1 MAEPAPQLGG
11 EPELIEERVG
21 FRQIDLRRAHSAS
34 TLPLSSSAVGSG
46 SGWHRQ
52 PLSRHSVS
60 VPEPP
65 SPRALHGED
74 EAGRRLRR
82 HVRLLGTLLGEALVS
97 QESRHLLDLEE
108 DVRAKTKRLRERHD
122 EQVSRALDSELSEI
136 DVATATRLIRA
147 FSLYFQLVNQAE
159 LEHRV
164 LVVRGA
170 RAIPS
175 PERPSAGTFHDL
187 FRRAAAIEGGRE
199 RLRAALT
206 DLDVMPVFTAHP
218 TEAVRRSVLDHVTGV
233 AHALDALDEP
243 SLTGPHRDGLVAAM
257 REHIEL
263 LWQTEELR
271 TTRRLVLD
279 EARDARHFLDLLMDA
294 VPAVHAELD
303 RRWREVFDEPP
314 PPFHPFLRIG
324 SWVGGDQDGNPHAR
338 AGTLRDA
345 LRAQRE
351 HVLRRYRDAV
361 VALSVEYSQSRRWTG
376 VDAELEASIAA
387 DEARMPDVDS
397 ALGELHGA
405 ERYRRKL
412 AFIQHRLEAALAQT
426 LGQSAERP
434 YGSAAELLS
443 DLDVLD
449 AALRRQRGAAVADT
463 ALLRLRRQVAAF
475 DFCGYSIDVRLH
487 SGRVREVASAI
498 LRECGQLSS
507 SLSELPEDDAAALL
521 TAAMRQRGPHMGTLS
536 LRPDDRDVLETLVEM
551 GRAQRAVS
559 PRASE
564 NLVLSMTHS
573 PVDVLAALWLG
584 SLVGLVSWSFG
595 GVRASR
601 VDLIPLM
608 ETIGGL
614 RAAPG
619 LLRRL
624 LAEPAY
630 ADQVRARG
638 SVQEVMLGYSDSSKD
653 GGYLAAQ
660 WSLYVTH
667 RELARVCDDVGVRL
681 RLFHGRGGTVSRG
694 GGPTHEALLAQ
705 PPGAVRGRVRLTE
718 QGEVLH
724 YRYSRGEVAQNHLE
738 LVAAAVWEAS
748 SLQPPLPPD
757 REAVWEAAMAAV
769 AEDSY
774 RRYRGFVYTEE
785 FERFFGQVTPI
796 GELGQLNIGSRPVSR
811 GPSQRIAELRAIP
824 WVFAWNQTRLMLPT
838 WYGVGGSLMAF
849 AAGESG
855 GHGAAGAVLPPP
867 VGGEVPV
874 PPPGGERWRLLHE
887 MYVVWPFF
895 RALVA
900 NLEMTLAK
908 TDLGVASRYFELV
921 SDAGLRQRMWEEVA
935 AEHQRTLSA
944 MARVTGR
951 DSLLA
956 DQPILRETLRLRDPY
971 IDPLSVL
978 QAQMLLRY
986 RSLPET
992 DPERPDLLEAILRSV
1007 NGIAAGLQNTG

>member
-1 MAEPAPQLGG
+1 M
-11 EPELIEERVG
+11 
-21 FRQIDLRRAHSAS
+21 
-34 TLPLSSSAVGSG
+34 
-46 SGWHRQ
+46 
-52 PLSRHSVS
+52 
-60 VPEPP
+60 PEPP
-65 SPRALHGED
+65 APHALHD
-74 EAGRRLRR
+74 EGDADRRLRR
-82 HVRLLGTLLGEALVS
+82 HVRLLGTLLGEALVT

-122 EQVSRALDSELSEI
+122 EAVSRALDRELSEI
-136 DVATATRLIRA
+136 DVPTATRLIRA

-164 LVVRGA
+164 QLVRGA
-170 RAIPS
+170 RALPAAKAG
-175 PERPSAGTFHDL
+175 PGGTFHDL
-187 FRRAAAIEGGRE
+187 FARASRIEGGRE
-199 RLRAALT
+199 RLRSALKG
-206 DLDVMPVFTAHP
+206 LDVMPVFTAHP

-233 AHALDALDEP
+233 AHALDALGEP
-243 SLTGPHRDGLVAAM
+243 SPAAPHRDALVAAM

-279 EARDARHFLDLLMDA
+279 EARDVRHFLNLLMDA
-294 VPAVHAELD
+294 VPAVHTELD
-303 RRWREVFDEPP
+303 RRWTEVFDEAP

-338 AGTLRDA
+338 AETLRAA
-345 LRAQRE
+345 LRAQKE
-351 HVLRRYRDAV
+351 HMLRRYHQAV
-361 VALSVEYSQSRRWTG
+361 VALAVEYSQSTRWTG
-376 VDAELEASIAA
+376 RDAELETSIAA
-387 DEARMPDVDS
+387 DEARMPDVDQ
-397 ALGELHGA
+397 ALGELHGG

-412 AFIQHRLEAALAQT
+412 AFIQHRLEEALAPT
-426 LGQSAERP
+426 LGRPAEHA
-434 YGSAAELLS
+434 YSNAGELMA

-449 AALRRQRGAAVADT
+449 AALRRQRGEVFADS

-475 DFCGYSIDVRLH
+475 DFCGYSIDVRFH
-487 SGRVREVASAI
+487 SGRVRDVATAI

-507 SLSELPEDDAAALL
+507 SSSLSELAEDDAMALL
-521 TAAMRQRGPHMGTLS
+521 VAAMRQRGPHIGTLS
-536 LRPDDRDVLETLVEM
+536 LSADDRDVLETLVEM
-551 GRAQRAVS
+551 GRAQRQVS

-564 NLVLSMTHS
+564 NVVLSMTHS
-573 PVDVLAALWLG
+573 PVDVLATLWLC

-595 GVRASR
+595 QVGASR

-608 ETIGGL
+608 ETISGL
-614 RAAPG
+614 RAAPA

-638 SVQEVMLGYSDSSKD
+638 NVQEVMLGYSDSSKD

-660 WSLYVTH
+660 WSLYVAH
-667 RELARVCDDVGVRL
+667 RELARVCDEAGVQL

-724 YRYSRGEVAQNHLE
+724 YRYSRAEVAQNHLE

-748 SLQPPLPPD
+748 SLQAPLPPS
-757 REAVWEAAMAAV
+757 REPAWEAAMAMV
-769 AEDSY
+769 AAESY
-774 RRYRGFVYTEE
+774 RRYRGFVYTDE
-785 FERFFGQVTPI
+785 FERFFRQVTPI
-796 GELGQLNIGSRPVSR
+796 EELGQLNIGSRPVAR

-838 WYGVGGSLMAF
+838 WYGVGGALAAF
-849 AAGESG
+849 AAGEVGVNRSVDAEVVG
-855 GHGAAGAVLPPP
+855 DADGVLPPP
-867 VGGEVPV
+867 LAPLGGEEVCL
-874 PPPGGERWRLLHE
+874 PPPGDERWRLLHE
-887 MYVVWPFF
+887 MYVSWPFF
-895 RALVA
+895 RALIA

-908 TDLGVASRYFELV
+908 ADLGVASRYFELV
-921 SDAGLRQRMWEEVA
+921 ADAGLRQRMWDEVA
-935 AEHQRTLSA
+935 AEHRRTLEA

-956 DQPILRETLRLRDPY
+956 DQPVLRETLRLRDPY

-986 RSLPET
+986 RSLPDA
-992 DPERPDLLEAILRSV
+992 DPERPALLEAILRSV